1 MPNNSLVTT
10 RRTDDLGR
18 TFREIRRDYA
28 YDGSIF
34 TDDDALM
41 RRTKWVIEN
50 RLTMADRTIIIL
62 YAELGS
68 YRKLGKRLGLSH
80 TTIKNEV
87 HRIREI
93 IKSNL

>member
-1 MPNNSLVTT
+1 MQDRSKDTT
-10 RRTDDLGR
+10 RRTADLGR

-28 YDGSIF
+28 YDGSVF

-41 RRTKWVIEN
+41 RKTKWVIEHK
-50 RLTMADRTIIIL
+50 LTAADRTIIIL

-87 HRIREI
+87 HRIRKIVKE
-93 IKSNL
+93 NL